1 MKRIILSVTAVFIFI
16 VSAVAQ
22 KINGKVTDEQHIP
35 LAYVNVILQT
45 ADSTFLSGTTTNED
59 GLFELSI
66 HEKAEF
72 VNYSF
77 IGYSTV
83 VKKVAS
89 NMGVVVLKPDAQLLG
104 EVVVKDYLPK
114 TQIKGDAL
122 LTPVENSVLA
132 KAGSAN
138 DVLNQLP
145 GVIKSEDSFEVFGKG
160 AAVIYINGRLVRD
173 NAELEQLNSNE
184 IKHVEVV
191 HNPGARY
198 DATVKAVIRIQTI
211 KKVGDGF
218 AFDLRSSVVLSQ
230 KNDYINQLNI
240 NYRHRG
246 LDVFASLAYLDYSYI
261 QDTDIKQ
268 TLYSKNLLEV
278 SQSAY
283 FMGRSSGLRPTL
295 GFNYQINDKHS
306 LGVRYVPYKL
316 LQNSSNNDS
325 YSIALID
332 KFVDDTTHTKS
343 TGVSKA
349 ELGHQANFY
358 YNGTVGKLNI
368 DFNTDLLHSGNDDTS
383 VYDEASRLQED
394 RVIETRNSVQNR
406 LYASKL
412 VFSYPLFKGNLSAG
426 AEYTYTRRRD
436 EYLSEASFIP
446 SNLSLFEEND
456 ITAFVE
462 YGYNLPFGGNVS
474 AGLRYEHIIYDY
486 YENNVRVDEQSRKYN
501 NFYPN
506 ASFAAMLGKVQLML
520 SYAVK
525 TNRPSY
531 QQLSNAGIYI
541 DRYSISKGTPTLRPE
556 ISHDVSLATVWKFLQ
571 FSLSYQHVR
580 DAIVHLGTSQ
590 ENIDNA
596 MVLYYTNFANDMPKL
611 SAVLSV
617 APTIGF
623 WNPVLTAAIEKQW
636 VQIDYLDEKIKLN
649 KPLPYVKFV
658 NNFKLPE
665 GFMAN
670 IDYTFIGKGHTVIYE
685 LLKPTHCIDLRI
697 KKSFFKDALNLEFR
711 ANDILKSSGDEI
723 IMYSNTYKIN
733 QANRRD
739 SREFIF
745 TLRYNFNSAKSKY
758 KGTGAGETQKN
769 RM

>member
-1 MKRIILSVTAVFIFI
+1 MIKRIILLLSVVLLFSA
-16 VSAVAQ
+16 SAVAQ
-22 KINGKVTDEQHIP
+22 KINGKVTDEQHNP

-45 ADSTFLSGTTTNED
+45 ADSAFLSGTTTDAD
-59 GLFELSI
+59 GFFELPF
-66 HEKAEF
+66 HEMAKYISF
-72 VNYSF
+72 SF
-77 IGYSTV
+77 IGYNSV
-83 VKKVAS
+83 VKKVK
-89 NMGVVVLKPDAQLLG
+89 NDIGIVMLEPDAQLLG

-145 GVIKSEDSFEVFGKG
+145 GVVKSEEAFEVFGKG
-160 AAVIYINGRLVRD
+160 AAIIYINGRLVRD

-191 HNPGARY
+191 RNPGARY
-198 DATVKAVIRIQTI
+198 DATVKAVIRIQTV

-218 AFDLRSSVVLSQ
+218 AFNLRSSVVLSQ

-240 NYRHRG
+240 NYRYRG
-246 LDVFASLAYLDYSYI
+246 FDFFASLAYLDYSYI

-268 TLYSKNLLEV
+268 TLYSKNLLEL
-278 SQSAY
+278 SQNAD
-283 FMGRSSGLRPTL
+283 FTGRSSALRPTL
-295 GFNYQINDKHS
+295 GFNYQINDNHS
-306 LGVRYVPYKL
+306 LGVRYVPNKP

-325 YSIALID
+325 YSIALVD
-332 KFVDDTTHTKS
+332 KIVDDTTHTI
-343 TGVSKA
+343 SKDLA
-349 ELGHQANFY
+349 NDDINHQANIY
-358 YNGTVGKLNI
+358 YYGRVGNLNI
-368 DFNTDLLHSGNDDTS
+368 DFNTDILHSATNKKTH
-383 VYDEASRLQED
+383 YDEASRLHEN
-394 RVIETRNSVQNR
+394 RVIETQNSAQNR

-412 VFSYPLFKGNLSAG
+412 VLSYPLFKGNLSVG
-426 AEYTYTRRRD
+426 AEYSYTKRRD

-446 SNLSLFEEND
+446 SNISLFKEND
-456 ITAFVE
+456 ITAFAE
-462 YGYNLPFGGNVS
+462 YGYPLPFGNVS

-486 YENNVRVDEQSRKYN
+486 YENDVRVDEQCRKYD

-506 ASFAAMLGKVQLML
+506 ASFAAILGKVQLML
-520 SYAVK
+520 SYSVK

-531 QQLSNAGIYI
+531 YQLSNAGMYI
-541 DRYSISKGTPTLRPE
+541 DRYSISKGTPSLQPE
-556 ISHDVSLATVWKFLQ
+556 IHHDISLATVWKFLQ

-596 MVLYYTNFANDMPKL
+596 MVIYYTNFAEDMPKL

-617 APTIGF
+617 APTVCF
-623 WNPVLTAAIEKQW
+623 WNPVLTAGVEKQW
-636 VQIDYLDEKIKLN
+636 VQIEYLGEKINLN

-658 NNFKLPE
+658 NNFNLSK

-670 IDYTFIGKGHTVIYE
+670 IDYTFVGKGHTVIYE
-685 LLKPTHCIDLRI
+685 LLKPTHCIDFRI
-697 KKSFFKDALNLEFR
+697 SKSFLKDALNLEFK
-711 ANDILKSSGDEI
+711 ANDILKGSGEEI

-758 KGTGAGETQKN
+758 KGTGAGEAQKS

>member
-1 MKRIILSVTAVFIFI
+1 MKRIILLSTAFFLFA

-22 KINGKVTDEQHIP
+22 KISGKVADENNAP
-35 LAYVNVILQT
+35 LAYVNVILQA
-45 ADSTFLSGTTTNED
+45 ADSTFLTGVTTDVD
-59 GLFELSI
+59 GLFELPF
-66 HEKAEF
+66 HEKAKYINF
-72 VNYSF
+72 SF
-77 IGYSTV
+77 IGYTSV
-83 VKKVAS
+83 VKKVKGD
-89 NMGVVVLKPDAQLLG
+89 MGVVTLKPDVQLLG
-104 EVVVKDYLPK
+104 EVVVKDFLPK

-145 GVIKSEDSFEVFGKG
+145 GVVKSEDSFEVFGKG
-160 AAVIYINGRLVRD
+160 TAVIYINGRLVRD
-173 NAELEQLNSNE
+173 NTELEQLNSSD

-191 HNPGARY
+191 QNPGARY
-198 DATVKAVIRIQTI
+198 AATVKAVIRIQTV
-211 KKVGDGF
+211 KKAGDGF
-218 AFDLRSSVVLSQ
+218 ALNLRSSTVLSA
-230 KNDYINQLNI
+230 KNDYINQLNV
-240 NYRHRG
+240 NWRHKG
-246 LDVFASLAYLDYSYI
+246 LDLFASLAYLDYSYI

-268 TLYSKNLLEV
+268 TLYSKKLLEL
-278 SQSAY
+278 SQNAD
-283 FMGRSSGLRPTL
+283 FIGRNIVLRPTV

-306 LGVRYVPYKL
+306 LGLRYVPDKQL
-316 LQNSSNNDS
+316 KGCSDNDS
-325 YSIALID
+325 YTVALID
-332 KFVDDTTHTKS
+332 KVVDDTTRTKS
-343 TGVSKA
+343 ESTSDA
-349 ELGHQANFY
+349 EIHHQANFY

-368 DFNTDLLHSGNDDTS
+368 DFNADLLHNGSLTTS
-383 VYDEASRLQED
+383 IYDEESRLQEN
-394 RVIETRNSVQNR
+394 RQIKTLNAVQNR

-412 VFSYPLFKGNLSAG
+412 LFSYPLLKGNLSAG
-426 AEYTYTRRRD
+426 AEYTYTKRRD
-436 EYLSEASFIP
+436 EYRSEASFIP
-446 SNLSLFEEND
+446 TNISLFEEND
-456 ITAFVE
+456 ITAFAE
-462 YGYNLPFGGNVS
+462 YGYPLPFGSVS
-474 AGLRYEHIIYDY
+474 AGVRYEHIIYDY
-486 YENNVRVDEQSRKYN
+486 YENDKRVDEQCRKYD

-531 QQLSNAGIYI
+531 SQLSNAGTYI
-541 DRYSISKGTPTLRPE
+541 DRYSISKGTPSLQPE
-556 ISHDVSLATVWKFLQ
+556 THHDVSLTTVWKFLQ
-571 FSLSYQHVR
+571 FSLSYQHVCN
-580 DAIVHLGTSQ
+580 AIVHLGTSQ
-590 ENIDNA
+590 ENVDNA
-596 MVLYYTNFANDMPKL
+596 MVIYYTNFDDDMPKL

-617 APTIGF
+617 APTIGL
-623 WNPVLTAAIEKQW
+623 WNPIVTAALEKQW
-636 VQIDYLDEKIKLN
+636 VQMNYMGEKIKLN

-658 NNFKLPE
+658 NNFKLPK

-745 TLRYNFNSAKSKY
+745 TLRYNFNNAKSKY
-758 KGTGAGETQKN
+758 KGTGAGEAQKS